1 MWLIKPAMRR
11 SLYRCIE
18 DQARDLGCTVHALG
32 GMPDHI
38 HIVLR
43 MPTKV
48 SVATLAQRL
57 KAISSKF
64 VHDRLGLPFRWQE
77 GYGAFSL
84 GRPQVEPVVRYV
96 EHQEEHHAGGELWPQ
111 WEETFEEVGPA
122 ADRPADGEKGRPAI
136 PDVETS
142 G

>member
-18 DQARDLGCTVHALG
+18 AQAQDLGCTVHALG

-64 VHDRLGLPFRWQE
+64 AHDQLGVLSFRWQE

-84 GRPQVEPVVRYV
+84 GRPQVEHVVRYV

-111 WEETFEEVGPA
+111 WEKTYEEVGPA
-122 ADRPADGEKGRPAI
+122 ADRPADGESRRGGDPGR
-136 PDVETS
+136 
-142 G
+142 